1 MKKMFTVAA
10 IAAIAVTT
18 GLTSCYSDN
27 DSPQVPPTN
36 KGTELTLSGAFASAS
51 NTRAFTGMNTYFPT
65 SVHPSAY
72 VYETGETTVP
82 LYEDVTLYP
91 TGSVG
96 NFGDGGSPMYFP
108 TSGENVDVFIS
119 YPSLGAA
126 WPTTPVSHTVKAT
139 QQTAADYYDSDLVY
153 GGQVDVDNKA
163 TMPLDITF
171 FHLMTKVRVAVTAGS
186 GLLNTDLEG
195 MEITINNTLPT
206 AAFTPSTATSV
217 TSVATAGTLSATGTV
232 TDIAITDTVSTNLT
246 SGIKYND
253 AIIVPQTI
261 DATPS
266 IAFVT
271 VKLTDGETL
280 VYKLTADKT
289 FDPGKV
295 YTYKLTANM
304 EGLTLFEEEIEDWV
318 DGGTESGDL
327 D

>member
-10 IAAIAVTT
+10 IATIAVTT
-18 GLTSCYSDN
+18 TLTSCYSDN
-27 DSPQVPPTN
+27 DSPQVPPAA
-36 KGTELTLSGAFASAS
+36 KGTELTLSGAFASAA

-65 SVHPSAY
+65 SVHPGAY
-72 VYETGETTVP
+72 VFESGATTTP

-91 TGSVG
+91 TGSDG
-96 NFGDGGSPMYFP
+96 NFGDDGNPMYFP

-119 YPSLGAA
+119 YPSLGET
-126 WPTTPVSHTVKAT
+126 WPATSVSHTVKAT
-139 QQTAADYYDSDLVY
+139 QQSAADYYDSDLVY
-153 GGQVDVDNKA
+153 GGQIDVDNKA
-163 TMPLDITF
+163 TMPLHIVF
-171 FHLMTKVRVAVTAGS
+171 YHLMTKIRVAVTAGA
-186 GLLNTDLEG
+186 GLANTDLAG
-195 MEITINNTLPT
+195 MEVTINNTLPT
-206 AAFTPSTATSV
+206 ATFTPSTAATV
-217 TSVATAGTLSATGTV
+217 TSVATAGTLSATGTA

-304 EGLTLFEEEIEDWV
+304 EGLTLYEEEIADWV
-318 DGGTESGDL
+318 DGGTESGEL